1 MFLLII
7 PICLLLIVFL
17 TLGIFLQ
24 LCKIASGLIGMIG
37 AISDIIVS
45 WIVDLMGWI
54 DDRAEKR
61 KAR

>member
-7 PICLLLIVFL
+7 PICILLMIFL

-24 LCKIASGLIGMIG
+24 LCKIAIGLTGMIG

-45 WIVDLMGWI
+45 WIVDMLDWL
-54 DDRAEKR
+54 DDRAAKN